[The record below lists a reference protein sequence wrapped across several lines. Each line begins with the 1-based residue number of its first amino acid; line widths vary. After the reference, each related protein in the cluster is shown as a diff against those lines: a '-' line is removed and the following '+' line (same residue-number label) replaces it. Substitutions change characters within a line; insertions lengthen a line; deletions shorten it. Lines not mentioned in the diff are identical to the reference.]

1 MCSFTSAWSRDC
13 CFICWQ
19 ASSPRAGVV
28 LSRAR
33 CAPASGQALSARFS
47 TGSFC
52 PLGCSLR
59 RCPACKRLSATR
71 RGMAWSSILARRCA
85 GPSIKLFPTSLR
97 IILSPH
103 LNSRA
108 TGALSSWHLS
118 AWLAQWAL
126 LSWADSWASGVR
138 RGGHNSRSLPWKL
151 SIAKR
156 YDILP
161 TTRKN
166 CPSQKDAEIES
177 TEGRKRFLTIQE
189 PLPGGADPQEA
200 APIETLPLS
209 ELAETLGQELYLK
222 SGQVA
227 RTITLLDEGN
237 TIPFIARYRKEITGS
252 LDEVQIQTI
261 ADRAAALRA
270 LFERKSDVRRLI
282 EAQGKLTP
290 ELSSAILAATT
301 LQEVEDLYLPYRPK
315 RKTRASVAREKGLAP
330 LADLILQQPEM
341 SGDLESILEEQA
353 RPFLN
358 AELGVDTS
366 LEAYA
371 GARDIAAEV
380 IAEDANVRGGVRA
393 TFFKQA
399 TLSAKAVDPEKIAE
413 KDPKGVY
420 QLYYE
425 FNENITKLVPHRV
438 LALNRG
444 EREDVLRVNVTLPYE
459 QAQPEIERYYPVR
472 ATSPFARHLK
482 EAMEDGYKRLLA
494 PAMEREVRVE
504 LTRQAEEHAITIFAA
519 NLRNLLLQPP
529 LRGRKVLGIDPGYRT
544 GCKLAIVDEM
554 GKYLESDTMYLH
566 QAERALQTLRGLI
579 TKYNI
584 DVIAIGNGT
593 ASRETEQ
600 LVAGLIREIEAETG
614 QQGKIGYVIVN
625 EAGASVYSAS
635 EAARQ
640 EFPTL
645 DATQRGTISIARRLQ
660 DPLAELVKIDPKAV
674 GVGLYQHDVDQ
685 KELANAL
692 ERVVVSCVNFAG
704 VEVNSAS
711 AALLKHVSGINTRI
725 ANALVKYREEHG
737 PFRSREELRSV
748 PGLGPATF
756 VQAAGFLKIA
766 SGSEPLDNT
775 FIHPES
781 YGAARALLEMLPAGD
796 NGRAKPAER
805 IAQFRQLIRLRNSL
819 GRSQRQRTTSTHDGD
834 EEAAWSEIAK
844 KIGVGLPTLNDI
856 LENLE
861 KPGLDPRDTLPAPIL
876 RHDVLKMEDL
886 QTGMILQGT
895 VRNVVDF
902 GAFVDIGVKQDGL
915 VHVSE
920 MADRFVKDPLSV
932 VAVGQVVQVRVL
944 KVDVQRGRVQLSMRG
959 LP

>member
-1 MCSFTSAWSRDC
+1 M
-13 CFICWQ
+13 
-19 ASSPRAGVV
+19 
-28 LSRAR
+28 
-33 CAPASGQALSARFS
+33 
-47 TGSFC
+47 
-52 PLGCSLR
+52 
-59 RCPACKRLSATR
+59 
-71 RGMAWSSILARRCA
+71 
-85 GPSIKLFPTSLR
+85 
-97 IILSPH
+97 
-103 LNSRA
+103 
-108 TGALSSWHLS
+108 
-118 AWLAQWAL
+118 
-126 LSWADSWASGVR
+126 
-138 RGGHNSRSLPWKL
+138 
-151 SIAKR
+151 
-156 YDILP
+156 
-161 TTRKN
+161 
-166 CPSQKDAEIES
+166 
-177 TEGRKRFLTIQE
+177 TIQE
-189 PLPGGADPQEA
+189 PLTGGAEVQEA
-200 APIETLPLS
+200 APIETLPLA
-209 ELAETLGQELYLK
+209 ELAATLGQELSLK
-222 SGQVA
+222 NGQIA

-237 TIPFIARYRKEITGS
+237 TIPFIARYRKEVTGS

-270 LFERKSDVRRLI
+270 LFERKSDVQRLI

-290 ELSSAILAATT
+290 ELKSAILAATT

-341 SGDLESILEEQA
+341 SGDPEALLEEQA

-380 IAEDANVRGGVRA
+380 IAEDAGVRGSVRA

-399 TLSAKAVDPEKIAE
+399 TLSAKVADPAKIAE

-444 EREDVLRVNVTLPYE
+444 EREDVLRVGATLPYE
-459 QAQPEIERYYPVR
+459 QAQPDMKRYYPVK
-472 ATSPFARHLK
+472 ATSPFARHLA

-544 GCKLAIVDEM
+544 GCKLTVVDET
-554 GKYLESDTMYLH
+554 GKYIESDTMYLH
-566 QAERALQTLRGLI
+566 QSERALQTLRGLI
-579 TKYNI
+579 TRYDI

-614 QQGKIGYVIVN
+614 RQGEIGYVIVN

-704 VEVNSAS
+704 VELNAAS
-711 AALLKHVSGINTRI
+711 AALLKHVSGIHSRVAGAI
-725 ANALVKYREEHG
+725 VKYREEHG
-737 PFRSREELRSV
+737 PFQARADLLKV
-748 PGLGPATF
+748 PGLGPVTF
-756 VQAAGFLKIA
+756 VQAAGFLKIVN
-766 SGSEPLDNT
+766 GVEPLDNT

-781 YGAARALLEMLPAGD
+781 YAATRALLDLLPGD
-796 NGRAKPAER
+796 EKRGTKPAER
-805 IAQFRQLIRLRNSL
+805 IAQYRQFLKLQNTL
-819 GRSQRQRTTSTHDGD
+819 GRGKRNNQGDGA
-834 EEAAWSEIAK
+834 ETVWAEMAK

-861 KPGLDPRDTLPAPIL
+861 KPGLDPRDALPAPIL

-886 QTGMILQGT
+886 QPGMVLQGT

-902 GAFVDIGVKQDGL
+902 GAFVDIGVKHDGL

-920 MADRFVKDPLSV
+920 MADRFVRDPLSV
-932 VAVGQVVQVRVL
+932 VAVGQVVQVRVME
-944 KVDVQRGRVQLSMRG
+944 VDKQRERVKLSMRG
-959 LP
+959 VK

>member
-1 MCSFTSAWSRDC
+1 LTTQDHILEGA
-13 CFICWQ
+13 
-19 ASSPRAGVV
+19 
-28 LSRAR
+28 
-33 CAPASGQALSARFS
+33 APS
-47 TGSFC
+47 
-52 PLGCSLR
+52 
-59 RCPACKRLSATR
+59 
-71 RGMAWSSILARRCA
+71 
-85 GPSIKLFPTSLR
+85 
-97 IILSPH
+97 
-103 LNSRA
+103 
-108 TGALSSWHLS
+108 
-118 AWLAQWAL
+118 
-126 LSWADSWASGVR
+126 
-138 RGGHNSRSLPWKL
+138 
-151 SIAKR
+151 
-156 YDILP
+156 
-161 TTRKN
+161 
-166 CPSQKDAEIES
+166 
-177 TEGRKRFLTIQE
+177 
-189 PLPGGADPQEA
+189 EA
-200 APIETLPLS
+200 APGETLPLS
-209 ELAETLGQELYLK
+209 ELAATLSQELGLNN
-222 SGQVA
+222 GQIA

-237 TIPFIARYRKEITGS
+237 TIPFIARYRKEVTGS

-290 ELSSAILAATT
+290 ELESAILAATT

-330 LADLILQQPEM
+330 LAELILQQPELA
-341 SGDLESILEEQA
+341 GEREAVLEEQA
-353 RPFLN
+353 RPFLD
-358 AELGVDTS
+358 AEKGVDTS

-371 GARDIAAEV
+371 GARDIVAEV
-380 IAEDANVRGGVRA
+380 IAEDANVRGSVRA

-399 TLSAKAVDPEKIAE
+399 SMTAKAVDPEKVAE
-413 KDPKGVY
+413 KDSKGVY

-438 LALNRG
+438 LAINRG

-459 QAQPEIERYYPVR
+459 QAQPEITRQYPVR
-472 ATSPFARHLK
+472 ATSPFAYHLE

-494 PAMEREVRVE
+494 PAMEREARVE
-504 LTRQAEEHAITIFAA
+504 LTRKAEEHAINIFAA

-544 GCKLAIVDEM
+544 GCKLTVVDET
-554 GKYLESDTMYLH
+554 GKYIESDTMYLH
-566 QAERALQTLRGLI
+566 QPERAPQILRGLI
-579 TKYNI
+579 TKYQI

-614 QQGKIGYVIVN
+614 HKGQIGYVIVN

-704 VEVNSAS
+704 VELNAAS
-711 AALLKHVSGINTRI
+711 AALLKHVSGINSRV
-725 ANALVKYREEHG
+725 ANAIVKYRDEKG
-737 PFRSREELRSV
+737 PFKTREELLKV

-766 SGSEPLDNT
+766 NGEEPLDNT

-781 YGAARALLEMLPAGD
+781 YAATRALLELLPGGD
-796 NGRAKPAER
+796 EKSAKPAER
-805 IAQFRQLIRLRNSL
+805 IAQYRQFIKLQSSL
-819 GRSQRQRTTSTHDGD
+819 GRGNRKNNRGES
-834 EEAAWSEIAK
+834 EEAVWADIAK

-861 KPGLDPRDTLPAPIL
+861 KPGLDPRDALPAPIL

-886 QTGMILQGT
+886 QPGMILQGT

-902 GAFVDIGVKQDGL
+902 GAFVDIGVKHDGL

-920 MADRFVKDPLSV
+920 MAERFVRDPLSV
-932 VAVGQVVQVRVL
+932 VAVGQVVRVRVME
-944 KVDVQRGRVQLSMRG
+944 VDKQRERVKLSMRG
-959 LP
+959 VK